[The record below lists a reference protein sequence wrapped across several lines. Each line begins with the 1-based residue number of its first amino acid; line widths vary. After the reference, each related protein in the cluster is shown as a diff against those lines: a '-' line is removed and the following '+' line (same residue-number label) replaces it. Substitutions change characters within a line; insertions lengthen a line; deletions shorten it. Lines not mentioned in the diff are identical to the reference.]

1 MKKLIFPNANI
12 NSKNISKSKIKVLIL
27 YGNNKSQIYKYTD
40 NDGDV
45 RYTGYFWD
53 IWILLKEKLKDKYD
67 FEESFNNINDINYDI
82 IIDNTYNGIYDI
94 VIDGFN
100 HLNKYE
106 KKITYTFPLLL
117 NSPVIIHE
125 KKNFINMLNDI
136 LFSSNFKFIIKIFIF
151 LIIFGIITG
160 IILLIFDPTRAV
172 KLNEYKVTKNKSK
185 YTIVRSIMTGISSIF
200 GETGYLTENITNNY
214 FSLFL
219 TILLLVFG
227 TIITI
232 YYQSYLQSVF
242 LSNIQNREYS
252 EINIPLKECL
262 AYKNDF
268 YSNKLLKYGLKV
280 KYIDSNVPLYDS
292 IKNYSNNI
300 TLYGGLVS
308 NYIDTYEFVS
318 KSDNLIISK
327 NFNNDPLSFIINQN
341 YTHFI
346 EDINSNISYLRE
358 NLVIRNIC
366 NKYYSNYDEFICSLT

>member
-53 IWILLKEKLKDKYD
+53 IWVLLKEKLKDKYD

-136 LFSSNFKFIIKIFIF
+136 LFSSNLKFIIKIFIF
-151 LIIFGIITG
+151 LLICGTIVG
-160 IILLIFDPTRAV
+160 IILLIFDPKRV
-172 KLNEYKVTKNKSK
+172 VLLDKYKHTKNKSK
-185 YTIVRSIMTGISSIF
+185 YTIVRSLMTGISSII
-200 GETGYLTENITNNY
+200 GDSGYLSENITNNY
-214 FSLFL
+214 FSLLL
-219 TILLLVFG
+219 TISLLAFV
-227 TIITI
+227 TIITL
-232 YYQSYLQSVF
+232 YYQSYLQSMF
-242 LSNIQNREYS
+242 LNNIQNREYS

-280 KYIDSNVPLYDS
+280 KYIDSNIPLYDS

-308 NYIDTYEFVS
+308 NYIDTYEFVM
-318 KSDNLIISK
+318 KTDNLIISK

-341 YTHFI
+341 YTDFI
-346 EDINSNISYLRE
+346 EDINSNISYLRD

-366 NKYYSNYDEFICSLT
+366 NKYYSNYDKFICSLT